1 MMQFKKALPTIS
13 YLSSWPVKWRLQHA
27 TFSDL
32 CVLLE
37 FSFNAFMNALDQRI
51 WADIPRVEYS
61 RYYFVM
67 TKLWRCEVRISCV
80 KKREEVQVR
89 QVGLAAE
96 SERRND
102 RPAAGDGQPA
112 WPTKHTET
120 CSFRPKPK
128 PVIAFRPGHPA
139 AHPTIPMFPR
149 YCLIISRGFNE
160 RDARNQFSRARA
172 SCPLSA
178 RLCPNW

>member
-1 MMQFKKALPTIS
+1 MSIATCDFQRSMRASRVQLQRFHERSGPTNLSRHSKSRILQILFRHDQTLAVWGS
-13 YLSSWPVKWRLQHA
+13 YFLR
-27 TFSDL
+27 
-32 CVLLE
+32 E
-37 FSFNAFMNALDQRI
+37 
-51 WADIPRVEYS
+51 E
-61 RYYFVM
+61 
-67 TKLWRCEVRISCV
+67 
-80 KKREEVQVR
+80 KRRREVQVR

-139 AHPTIPMFPR
+139 AHPTIPTFPR

>member
-1 MMQFKKALPTIS
+1 MMQFKKVLPTSS

-37 FSFNAFMNALDQRI
+37 INAFLNALDQRI
-51 WADIPRVEYS
+51 WADIPRVKYS
-61 RYYFVM
+61 RYNFVM

-80 KKREEVQVR
+80 KRREEKRRGPSKTSRTRRGVR
-89 QVGLAAE
+89 AE
-96 SERRND
+96 KRSS
-102 RPAAGDGQPA
+102 DGQPA

>member
-1 MMQFKKALPTIS
+1 MTIATCNFQRSMRPSRVQLQRFHERSEPTNLSRHSTSRILQILFRHDQTLAVWGS
-13 YLSSWPVKWRLQHA
+13 YFLR
-27 TFSDL
+27 
-32 CVLLE
+32 E
-37 FSFNAFMNALDQRI
+37 
-51 WADIPRVEYS
+51 E
-61 RYYFVM
+61 
-67 TKLWRCEVRISCV
+67 
-80 KKREEVQVR
+80 KRRGEVQVR

-128 PVIAFRPGHPA
+128 PVIAFRLGHPA